1 MTLYVPCISRS
12 GTSLSFSST
21 IFAWLYVPWYLVSGY
36 ALTLRRYSPPNY
48 FKRYFP
54 TVLYNT
60 LLKLSLYVPYI
71 FRSETSFSSRKS
83 ILSSLYVPYIFRSE
97 TSEAVTEK
105 GILYVPYIFRSE
117 TSGTL

>member
-48 FKRYFP
+48 FKRSFP

-71 FRSETSFSSRKS
+71 FKSETSMGVFVS
-83 ILSSLYVPYIFRSE
+83 
-97 TSEAVTEK
+97 
-105 GILYVPYIFRSE
+105 
-117 TSGTL
+117 